1 MQIDEG
7 ILSRRRWVSLGA
19 IALLLLAGAVVLTL
33 TGAQDAGQPARRV
46 VAFATP
52 IWRVGDTARVSIALD
67 ASGAAGPATT
77 HGSPCRMEAG
87 ATGRITEIGGPLG
100 DPRGWVELATPRCA
114 GWVSIHRIEAAQ

>member
-7 ILSRRRWVSLGA
+7 ILSRRRWVSLAA
-19 IALLLLAGAVVLTL
+19 IALLLLAGAAVLAL
-33 TGAQDAGQPARRV
+33 TGAQDARQPARRV

-52 IWRVGDTARVSIALD
+52 VWRVGDTARVSIALD
-67 ASGAAGPATT
+67 ASDAAGPATT

-87 ATGRITEIGGPLG
+87 ATGKITEIGGSLS

-114 GWVSIHRIEAAQ
+114 GWVSIYRIEAAQ